1 MQKGLVWL
9 LKHRLR
15 SEAQGSG
22 EKKSLKKCLMSQ
34 WLCYAKIHRHFKVS
48 SGCKKKEVEAPLDI
62 KDVIHQI
69 SCFSKTIV
77 MNITLPSVGRT
88 SAHDVRPLAM
98 TFLLFLSRGYNLK
111 HDSV

>member
-34 WLCYAKIHRHFKVS
+34 WLCYAKIHRRF
-48 SGCKKKEVEAPLDI
+48 KKKEWRL
-62 KDVIHQI
+62 HWI
-69 SCFSKTIV
+69 SK
-77 MNITLPSVGRT
+77 M
-88 SAHDVRPLAM
+88 
-98 TFLLFLSRGYNLK
+98 
-111 HDSV
+111 